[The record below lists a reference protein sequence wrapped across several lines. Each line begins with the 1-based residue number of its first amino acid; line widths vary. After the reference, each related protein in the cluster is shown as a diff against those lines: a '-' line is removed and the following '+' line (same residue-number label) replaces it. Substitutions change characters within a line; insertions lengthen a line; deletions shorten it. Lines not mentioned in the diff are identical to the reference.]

1 MKHAFSEFARLNER
15 EFQDFLN
22 NAIIIFDTNVLLHLY
37 LFSSQTLKQVFSM
50 LSDIKDQL
58 WMPHKV
64 GEEFYHNRAGQI
76 EFLKT
81 QANAIFDDLDHNLQ
95 KSYRNFCFYE
105 ELEKGITELKNK
117 IKRVVETH
125 KKQYDKDEIADKL
138 EDLFEGNVGK
148 KYSPEKCTELE
159 KQYCENMKNNKNC
172 PGGEDSKKT
181 VNFAGDY
188 IIWNQIID
196 EAKRVN
202 KNVIF
207 VTDDQKKDWWQ
218 MVSKQPVAPQP
229 RLLTE
234 FKERTGEKNIRI
246 YSLDGFITLYNKYK
260 TRKFDKS
267 ATQEIKDKVS
277 INDQLLKALH
287 SISYSQKPN
296 PLGSSSLAELL
307 NNDSF
312 NSARKLN
319 EMVKRVTSPL
329 PQISDDMI
337 KKLFSNVYGNDNNK
351 CEQ

>member
-1 MKHAFSEFARLNER
+1 MKQTFSEFSRLNER
-15 EFQDFLN
+15 ELQDFFN

-37 LFSSQTLKQVFSM
+37 LFSSQTLKQVFNM
-50 LSDIKDQL
+50 LADLKEQL

-76 EFLKT
+76 EFIKT
-81 QANAIFDDLDHNLQ
+81 QADTIFNDLDSHLQ
-95 KSYRNFCFYE
+95 KSYRNFCFYA
-105 ELEKGITELKNK
+105 ELEKGITDLKNK
-117 IKRVVETH
+117 IKRIVETH

-138 EDLFEGNVGK
+138 EDLFEGKVGK
-148 KYSPEKCTELE
+148 KYSADKCAAIE

-172 PGGEDSKKT
+172 PGVEDAKKS

-218 MVSKQPVAPQP
+218 MVSKQPIGPQP
-229 RLLTE
+229 KLLTE
-234 FKERTGEKNIRI
+234 FKERTEGKNIKI
-246 YSLDGFITLYNKYK
+246 YSLDGFIALYNKYK

-267 ATQEIKDKVS
+267 AAQEIKDKVS
-277 INDQLLKALH
+277 INDQLLKALR
-287 SISYSQKPN
+287 SISYPPKPN

-312 NSARKLN
+312 NSARKLS
-319 EMVKRVTSPL
+319 EMVTKFNTPI

-337 KKLFSNVYGNDNNK
+337 KKLFSSVHVNDDNK
-351 CEQ
+351 CE